1 MAGTDYE
8 IDYNDERF
16 TNIES
21 EKNDALT
28 EIEGTYDNMI
38 GQTDKFYQDQIDASK
53 QWADKQS
60 QLQQEQTDFTIEQ
73 IEQQKAQAN
82 KDYLKEQAASYVDWQ
97 KQSNPYGAEAEK
109 IASAGLTNTGFSESS
124 QVSMYNT
131 YQNRVATAREAYN
144 TAVLNYNNAIKEA
157 RLQNNAVLAEIAA
170 NALQQQLELALSGF
184 QYKNNLVLEQ
194 ANKKLEVDQMYY
206 NRYQDVLQQINTE
219 NAMAEE
225 IRQFNENYKLQV
237 EQFNKEYDLEMRK
250 FDEQIRQF
258 NEEIARLKKKD
269 EQEYQL
275 QIQELELKKKQV
287 AQQQA
292 QFAAEM
298 AFKEKQLAEQ
308 KRQFDAQQAAKTTY
322 TSTKSSGSSGT
333 ASITKSSSN
342 TSTKKTYTQV
352 RNEYSTK
359 QATSKATASSATSKN
374 YPINMQSVL
383 ALGYG
388 PISSSYLAQLQ
399 AQGKV
404 TSYVKN
410 GQTYFKTTAGNSTL
424 TSYLRG

>member
-1 MAGTDYE
+1 MAGTDYT
-8 IDYNDERF
+8 INYDDERF
-16 TNIES
+16 TQIES

-60 QLQQEQTDFTIEQ
+60 QLQQEKTDFTIEQ

-97 KQSNPYGAEAEK
+97 KQSNPYGAKAEQL
-109 IASAGLTNTGFSESS
+109 ASNGLTNTGYSESS

-144 TAVLNYNNAIKEA
+144 TAVLNYNNAIKDA
-157 RLQNNAVLAEIAA
+157 RLQNNAALAEIAA

-225 IRQFNENYKLQV
+225 IRQFNQDYQLRV
-237 EQFNKEYDLEMRK
+237 DQFNKEYEQRLRE

-258 NEEIARLKKKD
+258 NEEMERLKKKD
-269 EQEYQL
+269 EQEHQL
-275 QIQELELKKKQV
+275 ELERLQLEKDQLT
-287 AQQQA
+287 QQKYEFTKRMEA
-292 QFAAEM
+292 EAAALE
-298 AFKEKQLAEQ
+298 EE
-308 KRQFDAQQAAKTTY
+308 KRQFDILHPAGGGTVYTGKTGGSNGGIWGTVKKMTSAGQAVVNKTKTAVSSVMAK
-322 TSTKSSGSSGT
+322 K
-333 ASITKSSSN
+333 
-342 TSTKKTYTQV
+342 
-352 RNEYSTK
+352 
-359 QATSKATASSATSKN
+359 
-374 YPINMQSVL
+374 YPVNMQSVL
-383 ALGYG
+383 DLGYG
-388 PISSSYLAQLQ
+388 PISSSYLVKLQ
-399 AQGKV
+399 EQGKV

-410 GQTYFKTTAGNSTL
+410 GQTYFNKVQATGLNKYLKTM
-424 TSYLRG
+424 